1 MNGSTKDILKNKVE
15 KLFSEVSWFN
25 EKLIKIYE
33 SLTSIEEVKELQ
45 KKIQRDMEKIKREI
59 DYINITDDDLE
70 KFYKKAE
77 GMKKEIKEMLELLKG
92 DK

>member
-1 MNGSTKDILKNKVE
+1 VNGSTKDILKNKVE